1 MPGIA
6 LVTEDSCMT
15 VWRNLCL
22 DVALGVLTVAAIV
35 GVTLGRRLS
44 IHVEDVSFLI
54 LLMLAI
60 LFVPIVWV
68 RYGHASMDGGIA
80 RWRIWLSRAGCLMLS
95 LAVALP
101 CIPFFFYLVLR
112 SGTGPSWNYKM
123 LMVGLGLGALLSGI
137 VAAKGVRPPLIF
149 GGLAIAVA
157 GGFLR
162 IGL

>member
-1 MPGIA
+1 MPGVA

-60 LFVPIVWV
+60 LFVPI
-68 RYGHASMDGGIA
+68 A
-80 RWRIWLSRAGCLMLS
+80 
-95 LAVALP
+95 
-101 CIPFFFYLVLR
+101 
-112 SGTGPSWNYKM
+112 
-123 LMVGLGLGALLSGI
+123 
-137 VAAKGVRPPLIF
+137 
-149 GGLAIAVA
+149 
-157 GGFLR
+157 
-162 IGL
+162 